1 MVFAVSII
9 VFLFSGTLFSL
20 MLQDVE
26 MQKRILRRYMSR
38 LDKEGHIGKPIGWW
52 AMKFTLFVRP
62 AWFFALPKSEERPDL
77 YSIPE
82 LVAVI
87 EKIRR
92 NYRVIKWILVVL
104 VPSAAI
110 FALQVVQ
117 IVTSNVPDG
126 N

>member
-1 MVFAVSII
+1 MI
-9 VFLFSGTLFSL
+9 VFLFSGTLLSL

-26 MQKRILRRYMSR
+26 MQKRILRRYMRR
-38 LDKEGHIGKPIGWW
+38 LDEDGHPGNPIGWW

-62 AWFFALPKSEERPDL
+62 AWFFTLSKSEERPDL

-82 LVAVI
+82 LVDVI
-87 EKIRR
+87 EKIKM
-92 NYRVIKWILVVL
+92 NYRVIKWVLLVFM
-104 VPSAAI
+104 PSAAV

-117 IVTSNVPDG
+117 IVNSAVPDG